1 MENKERCTDQCAKLI
16 RLLDRDWDE
25 ISYGLK
31 GELLDAYRMLLTEER
46 DILVTMLRS
55 IQNNY

>member
-1 MENKERCTDQCAKLI
+1 MEKKERCADQCAKLI
-16 RLLDRDWDE
+16 RLLDRDVDE

-46 DILVTMLRS
+46 SILTSMLRS

>member
-1 MENKERCTDQCAKLI
+1 MENKERCADQCAKLI